1 MPSKRSQSDVTDELI
16 AIMIIEL
23 ATVSERNV
31 DVLVRPAGPRVARRA
46 AFDAVN

>member
-23 ATVSERNV
+23 ATVSERNG
-31 DVLVRPAGPRVARRA
+31 DVRVRPAGPRVARPA